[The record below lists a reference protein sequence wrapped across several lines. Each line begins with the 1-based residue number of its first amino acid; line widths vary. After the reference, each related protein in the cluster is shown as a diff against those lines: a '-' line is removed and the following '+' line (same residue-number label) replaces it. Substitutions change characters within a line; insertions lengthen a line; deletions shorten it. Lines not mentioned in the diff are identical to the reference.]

1 MLREQNLAQ
10 RVRGREMDGAH
21 VEGAWLFLKCKEKS
35 PEALEQACDL
45 ICIFKRRLCRVEN
58 ALQYV
63 CVLGGGRG
71 ACFLQWFRQQRWK
84 QRWNC
89 GQGRQALLKGRAD
102 FGAGGR
108 AIFRQWLPGPQQM
121 AGRIHSDT
129 CSDSVL
135 IFTVLRESQP
145 YSPVLE
151 EMGSARYR
159 TTPGVTSRT
168 VSS

>member
-63 CVLGGGRG
+63 CVLGGGGGEHASCSGSDSRG
-71 ACFLQWFRQQRWK
+71 GNR
-84 QRWNC
+84 
-89 GQGRQALLKGRAD
+89 
-102 FGAGGR
+102 GGTV
-108 AIFRQWLPGPQQM
+108 GK
-121 AGRIHSDT
+121 AGRP
-129 CSDSVL
+129 C
-135 IFTVLRESQP
+135 
-145 YSPVLE
+145 
-151 EMGSARYR
+151 
-159 TTPGVTSRT
+159 
-168 VSS
+168 